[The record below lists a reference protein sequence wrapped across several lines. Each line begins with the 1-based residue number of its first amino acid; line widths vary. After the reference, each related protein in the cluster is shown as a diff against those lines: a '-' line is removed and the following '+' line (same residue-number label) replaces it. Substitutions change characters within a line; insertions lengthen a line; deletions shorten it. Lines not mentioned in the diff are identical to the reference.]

1 MGAPEANTGIVVG
14 SGVPGGPLNLAQLPL
29 NNNGA
34 PQRQP
39 FCLSL
44 LMPAFKT
51 SAVPNP
57 AQASTV
63 NAAGTP
69 HVR

>member
-1 MGAPEANTGIVVG
+1 MGAPEANSGIVVG
-14 SGVPGGPLNLAQLPL
+14 SGVPGGHLNLAQLPM

-34 PQRQP
+34 AGQRQP

-51 SAVPNP
+51 SAVPIP
-57 AQASTV
+57 AQ
-63 NAAGTP
+63 G
-69 HVR
+69 